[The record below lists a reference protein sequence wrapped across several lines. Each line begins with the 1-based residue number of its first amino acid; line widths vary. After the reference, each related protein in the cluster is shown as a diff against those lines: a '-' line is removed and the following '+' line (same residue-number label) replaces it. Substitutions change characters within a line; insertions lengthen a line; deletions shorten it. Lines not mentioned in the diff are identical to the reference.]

1 MECPRARDGRAG
13 PRDGRAGARGL
24 APRLGDPHRV
34 GVPRDPVHP
43 GTPGPGRSGQGGHR
57 HGGVIGLRERA
68 GRPVRG
74 GQQPAQEPF
83 PGRADQHRERPR
95 PAAERADLIE
105 VGEQGPVVLGPLG
118 EAQARIENDHGRV
131 HPGLRHHVDPAAQ
144 FLAHLRHHVLVDGPG
159 IHAVAVTPPVHHH
172 VGNSRGRDEPGHLGI
187 GQATAHV
194 VDQPGPRLQGPL
206 GHLGPHR
213 VHAHRDTRRGQAL
226 DDRPGPAQF
235 LRCGDAL
242 RTRAGGLPAHVHDVR
257 ALGQE
262 FQAVRHPGLRA
273 EPLAPVGEG
282 VGGDVHHAH
291 DQAPSR
297 VGKPRRAGCPGRVDD
312 HGVTLR
318 GHLPVPPALARHSA
332 RPGPPRP
339 FPQTVPRNGANRPGV
354 RTSRGK
360 SRPDGPLLLERGG
373 APDTSRGT
381 CAGTGQ
387 FTRRRARC
395 A

>member
-1 MECPRARDGRAG
+1 M
-13 PRDGRAGARGL
+13 
-24 APRLGDPHRV
+24 
-34 GVPRDPVHP
+34 
-43 GTPGPGRSGQGGHR
+43 
-57 HGGVIGLRERA
+57 
-68 GRPVRG
+68 
-74 GQQPAQEPF
+74 
-83 PGRADQHRERPR
+83 
-95 PAAERADLIE
+95 
-105 VGEQGPVVLGPLG
+105 LGPLG

-144 FLAHLRHHVLVDGPG
+144 FLAHLRHHILVDGPG

-213 VHAHRDTRRGQAL
+213 VHADRDTRRGQAL

-235 LRCGDAL
+235 LCCGDAL

-262 FQAVRHPGLRA
+262 FQAVPDPGLRA

-318 GHLPVPPALARHSA
+318 GHLPVPPALARRSLRA
-332 RPGPPRP
+332 QPRLTPGGPPAPRAP
-339 FPQTVPRNGANRPGV
+339 SAHPPRARLGLSRRRFP
-354 RTSRGK
+354 
-360 SRPDGPLLLERGG
+360 
-373 APDTSRGT
+373 
-381 CAGTGQ
+381 GTGQ
-387 FTRRRARC
+387 IAPECARRAGRVARTDRYC
-395 A
+395 WKGVARRTLHAERAPEPDNSPVAAHVAREVSPEGWAR